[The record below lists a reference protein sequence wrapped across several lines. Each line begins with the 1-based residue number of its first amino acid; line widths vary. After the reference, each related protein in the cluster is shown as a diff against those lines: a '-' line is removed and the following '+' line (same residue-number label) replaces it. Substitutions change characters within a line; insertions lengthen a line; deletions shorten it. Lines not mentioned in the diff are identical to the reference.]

1 MFWKEYI
8 MAKKNK
14 SFLRQT
20 AEQRPLF
27 APVHSVYMTEKDR
40 PRRKLTP
47 RDVDYNDDLE
57 DDMYDTDTDED
68 EYYD

>member
-1 MFWKEYI
+1 

-27 APVHSVYMTEKDR
+27 APVHSVHMTEKDR
-40 PRRKLTP
+40 PRRKFTP
-47 RDVDYNDDLE
+47 RDVDYSADSE
-57 DDMYDTDTDED
+57 DSDIYSSEED
-68 EYYD
+68 KYYD

>member
-1 MFWKEYI
+1 

-20 AEQRPLF
+20 AKQRPLF
-27 APVHSVYMTEKDR
+27 APVHSVHMTEKDR
-40 PRRKLTP
+40 PRHKLTP
-47 RDVDYNDDLE
+47 RDVDYSVDSE
-57 DDMYDTDTDED
+57 DNIYSSEED

>member
-1 MFWKEYI
+1 

-14 SFLRQT
+14 SFLKQT
-20 AEQRPLF
+20 AKQRPLF

-40 PRRKLTP
+40 PRCKLTP

-57 DDMYDTDTDED
+57 DDMYDIEED

>member
-1 MFWKEYI
+1 

-27 APVHSVYMTEKDR
+27 APVHSVHMTEKDR
-40 PRRKLTP
+40 PRRKFTP

-57 DDMYDTDTDED
+57 DNDMYSSNGD
-68 EYYD
+68 EYYE

>member
-1 MFWKEYI
+1 

-20 AEQRPLF
+20 VEQRPLF

-40 PRRKLTP
+40 PRRKFTP
-47 RDVDYNDDLE
+47 RDVDYNDDSE
-57 DDMYDTDTDED
+57 DSDIYCFEED

>member
-1 MFWKEYI
+1 

-47 RDVDYNDDLE
+47 RDVDYNDDSE
-57 DDMYDTDTDED
+57 DDMYDTE
-68 EYYD
+68 

>member
-1 MFWKEYI
+1 

-20 AEQRPLF
+20 AKQRPLF

-47 RDVDYNDDLE
+47 RDVDYTDDSE
-57 DDMYDTDTDED
+57 DNDMYSSEED
-68 EYYD
+68 ECYD

>member
-1 MFWKEYI
+1 

-27 APVHSVYMTEKDR
+27 TPVHSVHMTEKDR
-40 PRRKLTP
+40 PRRKFTS
-47 RDVDYNDDLE
+47 RDVDYNVDSE
-57 DDMYDTDTDED
+57 DNDMYSSEED
-68 EYYD
+68 EYYS

>member
-1 MFWKEYI
+1 

-57 DDMYDTDTDED
+57 DNDMYSSN
-68 EYYD
+68 

>member
-1 MFWKEYI
+1 

-27 APVHSVYMTEKDR
+27 APVHSVYITEKDR

-47 RDVDYNDDLE
+47 RDVGCEVYSDSDPE
-57 DDMYDTDTDED
+57 DDIYNSEED
-68 EYYD
+68 EYYN

>member
-1 MFWKEYI
+1 

-20 AEQRPLF
+20 AKQRPLF

-57 DDMYDTDTDED
+57 DNDMYSSN
-68 EYYD
+68 

>member
-1 MFWKEYI
+1 

-27 APVHSVYMTEKDR
+27 ASVHSVYMTEKDR
-40 PRRKLTP
+40 PRRNFTS
-47 RDVDYNDDLE
+47 RDVGYEVYSDL
-57 DDMYDTDTDED
+57 DNYIYDTEGD
-68 EYYD
+68 EYYN

>member
-1 MFWKEYI
+1 

-47 RDVDYNDDLE
+47 RDVDYSDDLE

>member
-1 MFWKEYI
+1 

-27 APVHSVYMTEKDR
+27 APVHSVYITEKDR

-47 RDVDYNDDLE
+47 RDVGCEVCSDSDPE
-57 DDMYDTDTDED
+57 DDIYNSEED
-68 EYYD
+68 EYYN

>member
-1 MFWKEYI
+1 

-27 APVHSVYMTEKDR
+27 APVHSIHMTEKDR
-40 PRRKLTP
+40 PRHKLTP
-47 RDVDYNDDLE
+47 RDVDYSVDSEDNDMYSSEE
-57 DDMYDTDTDED
+57 DD
-68 EYYD
+68 YYDQTK

>member
-1 MFWKEYI
+1 

-20 AEQRPLF
+20 AKQRPLF
-27 APVHSVYMTEKDR
+27 APVHSVHMTEKDR
-40 PRRKLTP
+40 PRHKLTP

-57 DDMYDTDTDED
+57 DNIYSSEED

>member
-1 MFWKEYI
+1 

-57 DDMYDTDTDED
+57 DDMYDIDED
-68 EYYD
+68 ENYD

>member
-1 MFWKEYI
+1 

-20 AEQRPLF
+20 AKQHPLF

-47 RDVDYNDDLE
+47 RDVDYSIDSE
-57 DDMYDTDTDED
+57 DDIYDTE
-68 EYYD
+68 

>member
-1 MFWKEYI
+1 

-27 APVHSVYMTEKDR
+27 APVHSVYMIEKDR

-57 DDMYDTDTDED
+57 DNDMYSSN
-68 EYYD
+68 

>member
-1 MFWKEYI
+1 

-20 AEQRPLF
+20 AKQRPLF

-57 DDMYDTDTDED
+57 DNDMYSSNGDEC
-68 EYYD
+68 YD

>member
-1 MFWKEYI
+1 

-27 APVHSVYMTEKDR
+27 APVHSVHITEKDR
-40 PRRKLTP
+40 PRRKFTS
-47 RDVDYNDDLE
+47 RDVDYNDDSE
-57 DDMYDTDTDED
+57 DDIYNSEED

>member
-1 MFWKEYI
+1 

-27 APVHSVYMTEKDR
+27 APVHSVHMTEKDR
-40 PRRKLTP
+40 PRRKFTP
-47 RDVDYNDDLE
+47 RDVDYKDDSE
-57 DDMYDTDTDED
+57 DSDMYSSEED

>member
-1 MFWKEYI
+1 

-27 APVHSVYMTEKDR
+27 APVHSVHMTEKDR
-40 PRRKLTP
+40 PRRKFTP
-47 RDVDYNDDLE
+47 RDMDYSIGSE

>member
-1 MFWKEYI
+1 

-27 APVHSVYMTEKDR
+27 APVHSVHMTEKDR
-40 PRRKLTP
+40 PRHKLTP
-47 RDVDYNDDLE
+47 RDVDYSTDSE
-57 DDMYDTDTDED
+57 DSDMYDSDGD

>member
-1 MFWKEYI
+1 

-47 RDVDYNDDLE
+47 RDVDYNDDSE
-57 DDMYDTDTDED
+57 DYDMYSSDGDEC
-68 EYYD
+68 YD

>member
-1 MFWKEYI
+1 

-14 SFLRQT
+14 SFLKQT

-27 APVHSVYMTEKDR
+27 APFHSVHMTEKDR
-40 PRRKLTP
+40 PRSKFTP
-47 RDVDYNDDLE
+47 RDVDCEVYSDLD
-57 DDMYDTDTDED
+57 DDMYDNEGD

>member
-1 MFWKEYI
+1 MT
-8 MAKKNK
+8 KKNK

-27 APVHSVYMTEKDR
+27 APVHSVHMAEKDR

-47 RDVDYNDDLE
+47 RDADYSADSE
-57 DDMYDTDTDED
+57 DDMYDMYDIEEY

>member
-1 MFWKEYI
+1 

-27 APVHSVYMTEKDR
+27 APVHSVHMTEKDR
-40 PRRKLTP
+40 PRRKFTP
-47 RDVDYNDDLE
+47 RDVDYNDSE
-57 DDMYDTDTDED
+57 DSDIYCFEED

>member
-1 MFWKEYI
+1 

>member
-1 MFWKEYI
+1 

-40 PRRKLTP
+40 PRHKLTP
-47 RDVDYNDDLE
+47 RDVDYNDDSE
-57 DDMYDTDTDED
+57 DNYMYSSEED

>member
-1 MFWKEYI
+1 

-47 RDVDYNDDLE
+47 RDVNYNDDLE
-57 DDMYDTDTDED
+57 DNDMYSSNGD

>member
-1 MFWKEYI
+1 

-47 RDVDYNDDLE
+47 RDVDYSDDLE
-57 DDMYDTDTDED
+57 DNDMYSSNED

>member
-1 MFWKEYI
+1 

-47 RDVDYNDDLE
+47 RDVDFDGYSDSENDIYNSE
-57 DDMYDTDTDED
+57 ED

>member
-1 MFWKEYI
+1 

-20 AEQRPLF
+20 AKQRPLF

-40 PRRKLTP
+40 PRRKFTP
-47 RDVDYNDDLE
+47 RDVDYSADSE
-57 DDMYDTDTDED
+57 DDIYNSEED

>member
-1 MFWKEYI
+1 

-47 RDVDYNDDLE
+47 RDVDYSVDLE
-57 DDMYDTDTDED
+57 DNIYSSEED